1 MKDHKFMEEVL
12 EAKKRHITGSYNHQ
26 DIKPEIITVQQL
38 VETPNFVIP
47 PYQRPYKWSSK
58 NVNQLLD
65 DILFFKSKPAYRLGT
80 IVYHLDQDDALNI
93 VDGQQRTITLLL
105 IGLAIENSEV
115 LQAKLKKAKITT
127 PSLSISSFLSFTNQ
141 QSKEN
146 IRDNYFEIERRITD
160 FDEEAVQF
168 FYERCE
174 MVKVVLY
181 DISEA
186 FQFFDSQNARGVDL
200 VPHDLLKAFHLREMM
215 NNSNEQERIETVDD
229 WENMDLEQLKTT
241 FSHYLFRIRNWSN
254 AKTARNFTKDDVD
267 IFKGISPDV
276 KEPYPFASL
285 YRIGHFYIEGYNQDF
300 HRKIDG
306 RTMPYPFQLDQI
318 VINGKR
324 FFEMIKHYVNVIE
337 GLNFT
342 AQDGS
347 IAKNILDTLESY
359 PGKDRTGDKY
369 VRNLFD
375 CALAF
380 YVDKFGVMEIER
392 AIERIF
398 IWSYSLRLTMHS
410 VQLAS
415 IDNHALS
422 HPYIFKTIKDALKPS
437 DFLNIKLDTLQQ
449 ASLRDSDKTKDIK
462 DLFLQMKFIYE

>member
-1 MKDHKFMEEVL
+1 MREVL
-12 EAKKRHITGSYNHQ
+12 EANPIAVTKEKELREIQ
-26 DIKPEIITVQQL
+26 PEIITVQQL
-38 VETPNFVIP
+38 VETPRFVIP

-65 DILFFKSKPAYRLGT
+65 DILFFKTKPAYRLGT
-80 IVYHLDQDDALNI
+80 IVYHLDEDNMLNI

-105 IGLAIENSEV
+105 IGLAIQNNEI
-115 LQAKLKKAKITT
+115 LQEKLIKAKIST
-127 PSLSISSFLSFTNQ
+127 PKLTVTSTLSFQ
-141 QSKEN
+141 DPQSKEN
-146 IRDNYFEIERRITD
+146 IRDNYFEIERRIND
-160 FDEEAVQF
+160 FDEATVQF
-168 FYERCE
+168 FYECCE

-200 VPHDLLKAFHLREMM
+200 FPHDLLKAFHLREMLD
-215 NNSNEQERIETVDD
+215 SSTEAERIATVND
-229 WENMDLEQLKTT
+229 WENMELDALKKT

-254 AKTARNFTKDDVD
+254 AKSARKFSKDDVE
-267 IFKGISPDV
+267 IFKGISPEV
-276 KEPYPFASL
+276 KEPFPFASM
-285 YRIGHFYIEGYNQDF
+285 YRISHFYIEGYNQDF
-300 HRKIDG
+300 NRKIDS

-324 FFEMIKHYVNVIE
+324 FFEMIQHYVKVINH
-337 GLNFT
+337 LKFSSKDNT
-342 AQDGS
+342 VAQE
-347 IAKNILDTLESY
+347 ILTTLDTYS
-359 PGKDRTGDKY
+359 GKDRTGDKY

-380 YVDKFGVMEIER
+380 YVDKFGMVEMER
-392 AIERIF
+392 AVERIF

-415 IDNHALS
+415 MDNHALA

-437 DFLNIKLDTLQQ
+437 DFLNIKLHPLQE
-449 ASLRDSDKTKDIK
+449 SDLVNSDKTKAIK
-462 DLFLQMKFIYE
+462 DVFIKMKFIYEQ

>member
-1 MKDHKFMEEVL
+1 MTKNPPKTQLEIQPEV
-12 EAKKRHITGSYNHQ
+12 IN
-26 DIKPEIITVQQL
+26 IQQL
-38 VETPNFVIP
+38 VETPNLVIP
-47 PYQRPYKWSSK
+47 AYQRPYKWSSK

-65 DILFFKSKPAYRLGT
+65 DILFFKTKPAYRLGT
-80 IVYHLDQDDALNI
+80 IVYHLDQDNALNI

-105 IGLAIENSEV
+105 IALAIENNYV
-115 LQAKLKKAKITT
+115 LQTKLKKAKITT
-127 PSLSISSFLSFTNQ
+127 PRLSITSSLSFQSQ

-146 IRDNYFEIERRITD
+146 IRDNYYEVERRIID
-160 FDEEAVQF
+160 FDEETVQF
-168 FYERCE
+168 FYENCQ
-174 MVKVVLY
+174 MVKVVLH

-200 VPHDLLKAFHLREMM
+200 VPHDLLKAFHLREMID
-215 NNSNEQERIETVDD
+215 NSDEQERISTVND

-241 FSHYLFRIRNWSN
+241 FSHYLFRIRNWSS
-254 AKTARNFTKDDVD
+254 AKSARKFTKDDVG

-276 KEPYPFASL
+276 KEPYPFASM

-300 HRKIDG
+300 NRKIDG
-306 RTMPYPFQLDQI
+306 RFMPYPFQLDQV

-324 FFEMIKHYVNVIE
+324 FFEMIKHYVTVID
-337 GLNFT
+337 GLNFS

-347 IAKNILDTLESY
+347 VAKNILITLDSY
-359 PGKDRTGDKY
+359 NGKDRTGDKY

-375 CALAF
+375 CALTF
-380 YVDKFGVMEIER
+380 YVDKFGVVEIER

-415 IDNHALS
+415 IDNHALNY
-422 HPYIFKTIKDALKPS
+422 PNIFKTIKYALKPN
-437 DFLNIKLDTLQQ
+437 DFLNIKLETL
-449 ASLRDSDKTKDIK
+449 RESDLVNSNKTKDIK